1 MYDWSVLYLKQEVGL
16 PQAQAALG
24 YATFSA
30 AMALSRFGGDFLRA
44 RYQEQTL
51 LRFGAGL
58 AAVAMAAVLISA
70 NKWVAFAGFAF
81 VGVGLAPVAPI
92 LFSAATRVP
101 GVSRAA
107 AIASVTS
114 IGYSGFM
121 IGPPLIGGMASA
133 TSLTVALGVV
143 VLASALLSFGARY
156 VPQRT
161 G

>member
-1 MYDWSVLYLKQEVGL
+1 MLKINGL
-16 PQAQAALG
+16 AETLG
-24 YATFSA
+24 RFLLPASRKSA
-30 AMALSRFGGDFLRA
+30 DFLDIGKKVA
-44 RYQEQTL
+44 QPETGDGAL

-58 AAVAMAAVLISA
+58 ATVAMAVVLISA
-70 NKWVAFAGFAF
+70 NKWIAFVGFAF

-121 IGPPLIGGMASA
+121 IGPPLIGGIASA

-143 VLASALLSFGARY
+143 VLASALLSYGARH
-156 VPQRT
+156 VPQRMA
-161 G
+161 